1 MIDQRRLVSH
11 MARDLAL
18 TCIEGKA
25 NAVRGQRPCASLTT
39 TLSEAAG

>member
-1 MIDQRRLVSH
+1 MEQRRLMSH
-11 MARDLAL
+11 MARNPAL
-18 TCIEGKA
+18 TWIDGKT